1 MAQGPRSIRTA
12 AGAWTQCSRHLHWP
26 PLRAEPPTLTC
37 FLLIPSLMNRPMG
50 SGHKTQEVR
59 GEPNSHPGLQ
69 TQTLL
74 FFPPSRPL
82 KYGNILVAP
91 GFPLMSA
98 VPQNRAGHIPEQGQT
113 RTEAGKLYT
122 GQPSAGRGSGLCHPG
137 VSMGEETGTQR
148 RSWERHAGYSD
159 QD

>member
-1 MAQGPRSIRTA
+1 MLALLSPGVMAQEPHSIRTA
-12 AGAWTQCSRHLHWP
+12 AGAWTQWSRHLHRP
-26 PLRAEPPTLTC
+26 PLRAGATHPDVLPPNSVSDEP
-37 FLLIPSLMNRPMG
+37 SMG

-91 GFPLMSA
+91 GFPPMSA

-148 RSWERHAGYSD
+148 RSW
-159 QD
+159 